1 MPYATVTELRTRY
14 TRDGQDPFADYDDAD
29 LAQALAGASGEIDS
43 WRPQG
48 ELSTAALVVLK
59 DKCLTLARLLVYA
72 DAALNETHP
81 IVREA
86 LAVRAW
92 LRALS
97 TGAVQLPSSDVAAS
111 GPTAPQV
118 AAPAV
123 VFGSAWASRF
133 NPP

>member
-1 MPYATVTELRTRY
+1 MSYATVAELRARY
-14 TRDGQDPFADYDDAD
+14 LQEGTDPFASRSDAE
-29 LAQALAGASGEIDS
+29 LGQALDGASGEIDS

-48 ELSTAALVVLK
+48 EPSAAALMVLK
-59 DKCLTLARLLVYA
+59 DKCLTLARLLAYP
-72 DAALNETHP
+72 DAALDETHP